1 MKRFKRRYLALQLDS
16 DCSIAEREF
25 MDAVWAAVTRL
36 YGEYGASLAGLA
48 FISYDGERKL
58 AVLRANLTVVNNVR
72 AALATITSVE
82 GKAVAMHVLGVS
94 GTIKGLRSQFDD

>member
-1 MKRFKRRYLALQLDS
+1 MKRLKRRYLALQLDT

-48 FISYDGERKL
+48 FISYDSEGKL
-58 AVLRANLTVVNNVR
+58 AVLRANLAVVNDVR
-72 AALATITSVE
+72 AALATITSIG
-82 GKAVAMHVLGVS
+82 GKAVAVHVLGVS
-94 GTIKGLRSQFDD
+94 GTIKGLRFQFKD